1 MKKQFMSRGIFEQPF
16 MNSRIKTASMTR
28 KEKLLGYLAGP
39 FGTLALMAVVNQLA
53 ELYYTEIFY
62 IDQIFGVGTYL
73 VMSWVTRIVAVL
85 SGFVVAYIVENSVS
99 SQGRIRPI
107 LLIGALISAVGG
119 FFMFFIPEMPDPAK
133 LVWVYVFSILY
144 NGIGVT
150 MFSLRANMYTLC
162 TRDQNDRNQINVIV
176 QTTAYLIVGTAVTL
190 VVGSVLYY
198 TFLTGQPASHWIT
211 LVGGFALLSIPF
223 SLVQY
228 YYTIERI
235 TLENMAVG
243 QTISMEEKSVEFSE
257 ENKKNLWTQVKYL
270 LTSKYWILGFL
281 FTTVVTLVGNLNGY
295 NLSTNFCN
303 VILGAT
309 AENNYNL
316 LYTVA
321 SGIPM
326 GLGILLVY
334 PLAKKFTIRKTTIAF
349 SVLCIV
355 GCVIGYIAKTSFW
368 PVVAANFVY
377 NFGTLPVIYVIGAL
391 INSTNDE
398 VEYKHGF
405 RPEGTIAVALLM
417 CLSTLVT
424 GLFAGVYE
432 TGLSAFGYDAAAG
445 TAQPEGVINWLYF
458 IRYGVQIVQYTLII
472 VIVFFLDLESKLPAM
487 QSAIHQRHKEKAK
500 AAGETWISPGEL

>member
-1 MKKQFMSRGIFEQPF
+1 
-16 MNSRIKTASMTR
+16 
-28 KEKLLGYLAGP
+28 
-39 FGTLALMAVVNQLA
+39 
-53 ELYYTEIFY
+53 
-62 IDQIFGVGTYL
+62 
-73 VMSWVTRIVAVL
+73 
-85 SGFVVAYIVENSVS
+85 
-99 SQGRIRPI
+99 
-107 LLIGALISAVGG
+107 
-119 FFMFFIPEMPDPAK
+119 
-133 LVWVYVFSILY
+133 
-144 NGIGVT
+144 
-150 MFSLRANMYTLC
+150 
-162 TRDQNDRNQINVIV
+162 
-176 QTTAYLIVGTAVTL
+176 
-190 VVGSVLYY
+190 
-198 TFLTGQPASHWIT
+198 
-211 LVGGFALLSIPF
+211 
-223 SLVQY
+223 
-228 YYTIERI
+228 
-235 TLENMAVG
+235 
-243 QTISMEEKSVEFSE
+243 MEEKSVAFSE

-270 LTSKYWILGFL
+270 LTSKYWLLGFL

-326 GLGILLVY
+326 GLGILIVY

-355 GCVIGYIAKTSFW
+355 GCVVGYIAKTSFW
-368 PVVAANFVY
+368 PVVAANFIY

-405 RPEGTIAVALLM
+405 RPEGTIAVALLI

-445 TAQPEGVINWLYF
+445 TAQTAGVINWLYF

-487 QSAIHQRHKEKAK
+487 QSAIHQRHKEKAE